1 MKPRQMAFDPPVVVR
16 HRAGISR
23 RRRHGR
29 RASARRLGRRRLGL
43 SGHGQGRPYQ
53 QGHGAHIASVVAAAL
68 RAAGQTLLAA
78 TDLAP
83 TRLLAEQ
90 NELEVITDSALL
102 ERYPPEAVRLV
113 SGIGSIWPTDAS
125 SPRARSIEKFT
136 GLGYQFTGLRHPFT
150 WIAPTAVLAQ
160 SCQIHAGAIVQPG
173 AMVGDFSIINT
184 RASIDH
190 DCCIEDLCHIGPGVT
205 LSGNVKVGSGSH
217 LGTGCTVVQGVRLGK
232 QCFVAAGATVV
243 RDVAPGQFVRGTP
256 AVPFERTPNHASR

>member
-1 MKPRQMAFDPPVVVR
+1 MNLPLVVI
-16 HRAGISR
+16 GF
-23 RRRHGR
+23 G
-29 RASARRLGRRRLGL
+29 
-43 SGHGQGRPYQ
+43 GHGK
-53 QGHGAHIASVVAAAL
+53 VVAAAL

-90 NELEVITDSALL
+90 NKLEVITDSALL
-102 ERYPPEAVRLV
+102 ERFPPEAVRLV

-125 SPRARSIEKFT
+125 SPKVRSIEKFT
-136 GLGYQFTGLRHPFT
+136 VLGYRFTGLRHPFT
-150 WIAPTAVLAQ
+150 WIATAAVLAE

-190 DCCIEDLCHIGPGVT
+190 DCCIEELCHIGPGVT

-217 LGTGCTVVQGVRLGK
+217 LGTGCTVVQGVTLGK